1 MNSHT
6 SSHSLDSILILCCTI
21 STVLLYYIILY
32 ILYAML
38 CYMLYLYYIYIIYH
52 TILYTITL
60 TYYDYIFMLRSH
72 RPVAQSQGLDMA
84 TLRHSTRLFEAGW
97 VARTRESSSKP
108 RLWTCNE
115 QHSTERRMKRA
126 HDTFSD
132 GFRSS
137 RPLRW

>member
-1 MNSHT
+1 M
-6 SSHSLDSILILCCTI
+6 
-21 STVLLYYIILY
+21 
-32 ILYAML
+32 
-38 CYMLYLYYIYIIYH
+38 LYYIYCTIILYYTIYTICYAMLYAILILYIYH